1 MNVAKGLDAGAREAA
16 QLAAGGTAIT
26 AVQQYNDSHPD
37 LAAVLSASAPTK
49 LMIGAA
55 KGSFRSTGGGDV
67 GGRRRATQIS
77 SGGGDAEEDEEDEEE
92 GAPQLQQQGSS
103 RLSANQQADNNRAQ
117 LFGSAVPGPPKAL
130 TMRTAEEVRRQ
141 YGRDGGAAG
150 GSEDRAATATARWVM
165 NVGAG
170 RERGGSGSAS
180 REERSG

>member
-1 MNVAKGLDAGAREAA
+1 MGGVFGALAKGVMNVAKGLDAGAREAA
-16 QLAAGGTAIT
+16 QLAAGGTAVT

-67 GGRRRATQIS
+67 GGRRRATRTS
-77 SGGGDAEEDEEDEEE
+77 SGGGDAEEDEEEEE
-92 GAPQLQQQGSS
+92 EAPQLQQQGSS

-117 LFGSAVPGPPKAL
+117 LFGSAAPGPPKAL

-150 GSEDRAATATARWVM
+150 SSEDRAATATAR
-165 NVGAG
+165 
-170 RERGGSGSAS
+170 
-180 REERSG
+180 